1 MKRTRESMSYH
12 STVSIPLM
20 VFVCESQQCH
30 AALSIVI
37 TSSHRALVSPWMDNG
52 NALSY
57 VKTPAEILIVVDSR
71 HSRRYQGP
79 PLYVHRPWKFE
90 SRLCPFMILAYEH
103 ADFLSGKCAYWR

>member
-1 MKRTRESMSYH
+1 MKRTRESISYH

-57 VKTPAEILIVVDSR
+57 VKTRD
-71 HSRRYQGP
+71 
-79 PLYVHRPWKFE
+79 
-90 SRLCPFMILAYEH
+90 
-103 ADFLSGKCAYWR
+103 DFKDTDYKKLVRCFIHFSC